1 MKVLR
6 VLLLTAVAVCAFGA
20 ASAQAALP
28 EFAGEF
34 PDGFKAASTG
44 PKFEAAGGAIVVECE
59 KSEGEGTITG
69 AKTGSFDELFLGC
82 TGKVL
87 GISVGKCTGL
97 TDTIT
102 GSILAKGTSTLGFE
116 LGTLIPVA
124 ALSIESLHFECGS
137 TLAVVTGCLV
147 GTTTLGKENAK
158 KEIEPSTT
166 GELLFKGSGGKQEFT
181 DYTNDKGEMVSCKL
195 STSVNG
201 GEAKESNQ
209 IQHAVLTFVKAV
221 QVKD

>member
-1 MKVLR
+1 MKYLKA
-6 VLLLTAVAVCAFGA
+6 LLLAAVAVCAFGA

-28 EFAGEF
+28 EFSGEF

-59 KSEGEGTITG
+59 KSEGTGTITG
-69 AKTGSFDELFLGC
+69 AKGGSFDELFLGC

-97 TDTIT
+97 TDTTT

-124 ALSIESLHFECGS
+124 VLSIESLHFECGS

-147 GTTTLGKENAK
+147 GTTTLTK
-158 KEIEPSTT
+158 STT
-166 GELLFKGSGGKQEFT
+166 GELLFKGSAGKQEFT

-209 IQHAVLTFVKAV
+209 IQHAVLTFTKAV
-221 QVKD
+221 EVKD